1 MLSNNST
8 LGGHVFGGVGRNLQ
22 VTHSTRC
29 VRIREHGHC
38 TLQVTTQAS
47 AARGPQETGAWAH
60 CPNLGSR
67 EVRRHELAGD
77 TLCPQCCEQGK
88 PAPEPI
94 PEGRVGVI
102 WARQL
107 EWAWQAGRGKSVG
120 S

>member
-1 MLSNNST
+1 M
-8 LGGHVFGGVGRNLQ
+8 
-22 VTHSTRC
+22 
-29 VRIREHGHC
+29 
-38 TLQVTTQAS
+38 
-47 AARGPQETGAWAH
+47 
-60 CPNLGSR
+60 
-67 EVRRHELAGD
+67 RRHELAGD

-94 PEGRVGVI
+94 PEGKVGVI